1 MLPTPLL
8 SPSSCRRSWLFIPWL
23 GCEHTRIP
31 WWSWSSPP
39 SLVYVAAQPK
49 QQRNT
54 IQYNTTQ
61 HSTTQPKQKQSSTL
75 SPPPSAHIPLC
86 ARTERGVCFTIL
98 PSATFLFPVL
108 SQLMLVHICDIAL
121 LTTMEGGLCVYDIN
135 LLFH

>member
-61 HSTTQPKQKQSSTL
+61 HNTAQPNPTQPNPNKSRARL
-75 SPPPSAHIPLC
+75 SLLLLRQRTFLC
-86 ARTERGVCFTIL
+86 AREQREVSVL
-98 PSATFLFPVL
+98 PSFLLRPFFFPF
-108 SQLMLVHICDIAL
+108 SPSSC
-121 LTTMEGGLCVYDIN
+121 
-135 LLFH
+135 LFIYVTLRC